1 MNTART
7 AVVFASV
14 ILWGCMGVSDEGSR
28 GWTPEGPPGWSR
40 SKADIRRAEVSI
52 EGDVRK
58 GRTQADREHWTE
70 GQVFGLCGHRSIDVG
85 EAATGRFADIR
96 TSTALK

>member
-58 GRTQADREHWTE
+58 GRTQADREHWTD
-70 GQVFGLCGHRSIDVG
+70 GQVFGLSGRSGCLVVALLRMSADVRSN
-85 EAATGRFADIR
+85 ESSRP
-96 TSTALK
+96 